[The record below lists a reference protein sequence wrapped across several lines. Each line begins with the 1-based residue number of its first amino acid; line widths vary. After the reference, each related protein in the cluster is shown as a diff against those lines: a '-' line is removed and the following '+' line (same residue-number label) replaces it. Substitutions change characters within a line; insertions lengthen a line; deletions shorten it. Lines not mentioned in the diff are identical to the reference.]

1 MATTVLDRAPH
12 FLLDRRAG
20 WRDAMLERLTI
31 DPGGASAG
39 VLRLRCR
46 PGFPR
51 PLAEPTGDF
60 GGLTTPIGI
69 AVDCGGDIYVL
80 DRSGPSV
87 LRWDPCACR
96 FTALGCLG
104 GTGYEARKLRDPR
117 AIAVTTHGDLLVV
130 DTGNRRLQRFAT
142 KEGVLRQIIGPMRV
156 ARSDTGYSVERLSPL
171 RAPTPGCVASEVPK
185 QMWEPVDIVVRADCS
200 FVVVDRANGLLHLF
214 DPAGTWCAAW
224 NGAGKQTPAFDH
236 PFRVAADRDG
246 RLYVLQEGLGH
257 VTVLE
262 PNGEFREVIDEPAAM
277 SGRFKPAAIAV
288 DAEGTIYLADR
299 ASCCVHLICRARDG
313 SAAHRGPCRSLAG
326 ALDAMA
332 FDRQGNAILCD
343 ARTRS
348 VSRSTPT
355 AVFESEG
362 VYHSD
367 PLDSRIPRCTWHRVA
382 LDAHVTS
389 GTRILVHTFTSE
401 SPKLT
406 AEVLELPE
414 SRWGTAQ
421 VYATDA
427 DGPWDCLVQSPPGRY
442 CWLRLTLI
450 GNGQESPLVRAASVY
465 HPRASSIRWLPAIYQ
480 EEPTSADFL
489 ARFLSIFDRVR
500 DEIGD
505 SITDFAAML
514 DPRAAPVSER
524 ADYLA
529 WIASWLDLALDRY
542 WPLAARRRLVREAS
556 RLYALRG
563 TPAGLVL
570 HLEIY
575 LGRTPQI
582 LEHFRVR
589 KWLFVD
595 RARLGQR
602 SALWGSDIIKR
613 LQLDEHA
620 QLGRDVLMDSADP
633 LRDPWHVLA
642 HRATVLVPIAN
653 PTPAQRQAVERIV
666 AMSAP
671 AHVEMTVRF
680 VAPRLRV
687 GVQSFIGVDA
697 LVGRYPSGV
706 HFGEGTL
713 GRGTVLGPSPDEV
726 APPTMRIG
734 KRSRIGSSTMM
745 D

>member
-1 MATTVLDRAPH
+1 MMVLDRAPH

-20 WRDAMLERLTI
+20 WRDAMLERLII
-31 DPGGASAG
+31 DAGGTDAG

-51 PLAEPTGDF
+51 PLVESTGDF
-60 GGLTTPIGI
+60 GGLTTPIGV
-69 AVDCGGDIYVL
+69 AVDSGGDIYVL

-87 LRWDPCACR
+87 LRWDPCECR
-96 FTALGCLG
+96 FTPLGCLG
-104 GTGYEARKLRDPR
+104 GTGYEPRTLRDPR
-117 AIAVTTHGDLLVV
+117 AIAVTSRGDLLVV

-142 KEGVLRQIIGPMRV
+142 KEGVLRQIIGPLRV
-156 ARSDTGYSVERLSPL
+156 DRSETGYSTEPGPPL
-171 RAPTPGCVASEVPK
+171 RAPAPGCAVADLPK
-185 QMWEPVDIVVRADCS
+185 RTWEPVDIVVRADCS
-200 FVVVDRANGLLHLF
+200 FVVADRANGLLHMF
-214 DPAGTWCAAW
+214 DAAGTWRAAW
-224 NGAGKQTPAFDH
+224 NGAGDQAPPFER
-236 PFRVAADRDG
+236 PFRVAADCEE
-246 RLYVLQEGLGH
+246 RLYVLQEGLAS

-262 PNGEFREVIDEPAAM
+262 HDGTFREVIDEPKTLV
-277 SGRFKPAAIAV
+277 GRLEPVAIAV
-288 DAEGTIYLADR
+288 DAEGTIYLSDR
-299 ASCCVHLICRARDG
+299 ASCCVHLICRTRDG
-313 SAAHRGPCRSLAG
+313 SAVHRGPCRSLAG
-326 ALDAMA
+326 ALDSMA
-332 FDRQGNAILCD
+332 FDSHGNAILCE
-343 ARTRS
+343 ARTRR
-348 VSRSTPT
+348 VSRSVPT

-367 PLDSRIPRCTWHRVA
+367 PLDSRIPRCTWHRVT
-382 LDAHVTS
+382 LDARIRPGS
-389 GTRILVHTFTSE
+389 RILVHTFTSE
-401 SPKLT
+401 SPKLS
-406 AEVLELPE
+406 AEVVALPE

-427 DGPWDCLVQSPPGRY
+427 DGAWDCLVQSPPGRY

-450 GNGQESPLVRAASVY
+450 GNGQESPMVRAVSVY
-465 HPRASSIRWLPAIYQ
+465 YPRASSIRWLPAIYQ

-489 ARFLSIFDRVR
+489 GRFLSIFDRVR
-500 DEIGD
+500 DGIGD
-505 SITDFAAML
+505 TVTDFAAML
-514 DPRAAPVSER
+514 DPRAAPVSEH

-529 WIASWLDLALDRY
+529 WLASWLDLALDRH
-542 WPLAARRRLVREAS
+542 WPLAARRRLVREAH

-563 TPAGLVL
+563 TPAGLAL

-582 LEHFRVR
+582 LEHFRLR

-595 RARLGQR
+595 QSRLGQR
-602 SALWGSDIIKR
+602 SALWGSDIVKR

-642 HRATVLVPIAN
+642 HRATVLVPVAN

-671 AHVEMTVRF
+671 AHVQTTVRF

-687 GVQSFIGVDA
+687 GVQSFIGVDT
-697 LVGRYPSGV
+697 LVGVYPSGV
-706 HFGEGTL
+706 HFGEGTV

-734 KRSRIGSSTMM
+734 KRSRIGSSTMV